1 MKRILLLSTTTGY
14 QAGAVLDAA
23 RRLGIRVTLG
33 TDRCHVLEDPWGD
46 GAIALRFEQPEQ
58 NVEAIAAQHAASP
71 FDGLVAIGDAPTETA
86 ALAASRIGVPFHTPQ
101 AARAGRDK
109 LLSRRI
115 LHDAGLAVPF
125 FRDVSTENP
134 PDGTPFPCVLKP
146 AAMSASRG
154 VIRANNATEY
164 RAAYRRILAMIPKS
178 DPQTILVE
186 GFIPGR
192 ELAIEGI
199 VDQGRLHT
207 LAIFDKPDPLDGPYF
222 EESIYVTPSRLN
234 QAAQQE
240 LVRTIARSCAALGL
254 QHGPI
259 HAEARWNEQGA
270 WVLEIAARPIGGL
283 CARALHFA
291 GDTLE
296 SLILRHAVGENIA
309 DVTRDPSAAGVM
321 MIPIPEAGVY
331 AGVKGVSS
339 ALAVTGVTG
348 LEITAKQGERLIPWP
363 EGSSYLGFIFA
374 EAETPEEVER
384 ALRAAHK
391 KLRFAI
397 QVSLPVVS

>member
-1 MKRILLLSTTTGY
+1 MKRVLLLSTTTGY

-23 RRLGIRVTLG
+23 RRLGIRITLG

-46 GAIALRFEQPEQ
+46 GAIALRFEHPEQ
-58 NVEAIAAQHAASP
+58 NVEVIAAQHAATP
-71 FDGLVAIGDAPTETA
+71 FDGLVAIGDAPAETA
-86 ALAASRIGVPFHTPQ
+86 ALAAARIGVPFHTAQ
-101 AARAGRDK
+101 AARASRDK

-115 LHDAGLAVPF
+115 LRDVGLAVPL
-125 FRDVSTENP
+125 FREVSIEDP
-134 PDGTPFPCVLKP
+134 PNGTPFPCVLKP

-154 VIRANNATEY
+154 VIRADNPAEF

-199 VDQGRLHT
+199 VDHGCLQA

-222 EESIYVTPSRLN
+222 EESIYVTPSRMN

-240 LVRTIARSCAALGL
+240 LVRTVALGCAALGL

-270 WVLEIAARPIGGL
+270 WILEIAARPIGGL
-283 CARALHFA
+283 CARALHFR
-291 GDTLE
+291 GETLE
-296 SLILRHAVGENIA
+296 SLILRQAVGENIA
-309 DVTRDPSAAGVM
+309 GITRDPSAAGVM
-321 MIPIPEAGVY
+321 MMPIPNPGVY
-331 AGVKGVSS
+331 AGVEGVPS
-339 ALAVTGVTG
+339 ALAVTGVIG
-348 LEITAKQGERLIPWP
+348 LEITAKPGERLIPWP

-384 ALRAAHK
+384 ALRVAHK
-391 KLRFAI
+391 ELHFAI